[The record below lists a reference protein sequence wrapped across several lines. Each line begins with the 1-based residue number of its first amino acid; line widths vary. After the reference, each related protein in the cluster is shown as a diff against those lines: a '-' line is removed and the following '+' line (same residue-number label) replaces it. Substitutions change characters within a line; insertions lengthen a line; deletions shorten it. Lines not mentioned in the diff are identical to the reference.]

1 MTFADQTVYFACN
14 QIDAGKQRKR
24 SVAAIFVVTTREAL
38 PGLRRPIRMNI
49 PNSLNSRLLVI
60 RNIDGA
66 VRLRCPLERI
76 DEAKVNLYS
85 LVEKKDFLRF
95 SFKIRVLFLQVI
107 ADTVRLDHSFFEN
120 CPDRRLGGFSKR
132 VPKVVFLRMLAYVD
146 RKSFH

>member
-95 SFKIRVLFLQVI
+95 SFKIRILFLQVI
-107 ADTVRLDHSFFEN
+107 I
-120 CPDRRLGGFSKR
+120 
-132 VPKVVFLRMLAYVD
+132 
-146 RKSFH
+146 